1 MAALVLQAG
10 EGGFTLH
17 AAGPTLRR
25 ALWLRLT
32 HRDAYRRVVETDTKP
47 TSYVWSGLGFRYP
60 LASTRGDLDVIA
72 RAGARLWSVLGL
84 TSDDALL
91 SAVPVAQ
98 TTEHVAL
105 HYAALAAGSPAMF
118 PGDDPADVASVAPVA
133 PPTVPAVTS
142 ATAADL
148 LSALGESGGAGRL
161 RTVLLVGMP
170 TDDERAAATEAL
182 GERSTAASVLAV
194 HAPAGA

>member
-1 MAALVLQAG
+1 MAALVLQGG

-32 HRDAYRRVVETDTKP
+32 HRDAYRRLVETDTKP

-84 TSDDALL
+84 SAGDALL
-91 SAVPVAQ
+91 SAVPVAE
-98 TTEHVAL
+98 TTEQVAL
-105 HYAALAAGSPAMF
+105 RYAALASGSPAMF
-118 PGDDPADVASVAPVA
+118 PGDDAADVAAVAGVA
-133 PPTVPAVTS
+133 PPTVLAVRS
-142 ATAADL
+142 ASAADL
-148 LSALGESGGAGRL
+148 L
-161 RTVLLVGMP
+161 
-170 TDDERAAATEAL
+170 
-182 GERSTAASVLAV
+182 
-194 HAPAGA
+194 